1 MDRKPVES
9 RFSMRA
15 TAIALAGLLVALAP
29 TLAPSAAVAQAEDN
43 AQKVILVLDAS
54 GSMWGQIDGE
64 AKITIARRAI
74 DDLLDT
80 LPASTQL
87 GLTVY
92 GHREKG
98 NCDDIETLVVP
109 GAQPR
114 SAIRQAIAAI
124 SPKGKTP
131 LSKAVLLAA
140 EALKYEENK
149 ATVILLSDGIETC
162 NYDPCTLGAQ
172 LEADGVDF
180 TAHVIGFDVAE
191 PAARA
196 QLQCLAANTGGRFLT
211 ADTAN
216 ELAAA
221 LQEVSVAP
229 APEQIPAPEQ
239 KPAMVDAVFEATD
252 GEGGPV
258 IKSGLVW
265 TLTLL
270 ETGAKAVDALDIGVL
285 RMPVEPGT
293 YRAEV
298 RRQDGVSAELEA
310 TIRTDGNNSFVLPL
324 VLDLPDATLSAA
336 GEAPQGATIPVA
348 WSGPD
353 ENQDYIAVA
362 ELGAKGGDY
371 INYTYTKTGN
381 PLQLQMPPTPGS
393 YEIRYVMNQDNRILA
408 SIPITVS
415 PVEASVSTVSRAPAG
430 SEVIVTWI
438 GPDENRDYIAVAE
451 VSAKGGTYINY
462 TYTERGNPVKLKMPT
477 TPGDYEVRYI
487 LNQDNTILAR
497 QPISVEQD

>member
-1 MDRKPVES
+1 
-9 RFSMRA
+9 MRA
-15 TAIALAGLLVALAP
+15 TAIALAMLLVPL
-29 TLAPSAAVAQAEDN
+29 TLAFTPSVAVAQAAE
-43 AQKVILVLDAS
+43 AQAAADAEKVILVLDAS
-54 GSMWGQIDGE
+54 GSMWGQINGE
-64 AKITIARRAI
+64 AKIEVARRAI

-80 LPASTQL
+80 LPARTQL

-124 SPKGKTP
+124 TPKGKTP

-172 LEADGVDF
+172 LEANGVDF

-191 PAARA
+191 SATRA
-196 QLQCLAANTGGRFLT
+196 QLQCLAENTGGRFLT
-211 ADTAN
+211 ADSAN

-221 LQEVSVAP
+221 LQEVSA
-229 APEQIPAPEQ
+229 APAPEQ
-239 KPAMVDAVFEATD
+239 KPAPEQEPAMVDAVFQATD

-270 ETGAKAVDALDIGVL
+270 ETGAKTVDALDIGVL
-285 RMPVEPGT
+285 RMPVVPGA
-293 YRAEV
+293 YKVGVMRE
-298 RRQDGVSAELEA
+298 DGVSAELEV

-336 GEAPQGATIPVA
+336 SEAPQGATIPVA
-348 WSGPD
+348 WSGPN
-353 ENQDYIAVA
+353 ETRDYIAVA
-362 ELGAKGGDY
+362 EVGADGGKY
-371 INYTYTKTGN
+371 INYTYTETGS
-381 PLQLQMPPTPGS
+381 PLQLQMPPTPGN
-393 YEIRYVMNQDNRILA
+393 YEIRYVMNQEKKILA
-408 SIPITVS
+408 SIPITVL
-415 PVEASVSTVSRAPAG
+415 PVEASVSTVSHAPTE
-430 SEVIVTWI
+430 SEIMVSWV
-438 GPDENRDYIAVAE
+438 GPDERRDHITVAE
-451 VSAKGGTYINY
+451 VGADGGKYINY
-462 TYTERGNPVKLKMPT
+462 TYTEKGNPVKLKMPK

-487 LNQDNTILAR
+487 LNQDKTVLAR
-497 QPISVEQD
+497 QRISVEQE